1 VKIYVDNNLYKN
13 NKCYKIDVEINVF
26 LNFMTKKVFFGGV
39 MDLETLNKIKVK
51 CNMYNV
57 LFNEKSIVQIN
68 VDNTATILDLF
79 NALRTNDKDISN
91 ICLDNA
97 KYYKVLDSNY
107 NEKVPYV
114 IVNNKIYWSCEYD
127 QVRLSD
133 FFSTHGISDYSI
145 HILHGMPCE
154 GGIGDIDINYLW
166 DLWDLYIKIFL
177 TIQLSQPLISWISFR
192 LKKIKRYFLRK
203 KVSPGAVF
211 SLIYS
216 KEQWNVHELSA
227 LTGIDKNSIKILLK
241 VCRYNWDPNNMVYR
255 KTEESDEII
264 DKLNNTWE
272 YFAERKDKK

>member
-1 VKIYVDNNLYKN
+1 MKIYVDNNLYKN

>member
-1 VKIYVDNNLYKN
+1 MT
-13 NKCYKIDVEINVF
+13 IN
-26 LNFMTKKVFFGGV
+26 
-39 MDLETLNKIKVK
+39 
-51 CNMYNV
+51 
-57 LFNEKSIVQIN
+57 IVQIN

-166 DLWDLYIKIFL
+166 DLYIKIFL

-264 DKLNNTWE
+264 DKLNNTWCK
-272 YFAERKDKK
+272 R

>member
-1 VKIYVDNNLYKN
+1 MKIYVDNNLYKN

-166 DLWDLYIKIFL
+166 DLYIKIFL